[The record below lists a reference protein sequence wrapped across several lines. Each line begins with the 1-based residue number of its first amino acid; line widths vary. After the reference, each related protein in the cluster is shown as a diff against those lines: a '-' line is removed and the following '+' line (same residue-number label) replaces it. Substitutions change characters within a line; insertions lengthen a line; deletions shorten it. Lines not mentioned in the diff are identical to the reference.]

1 MSTAPPPPS
10 DAARDATNL
19 ARLVG
24 LRKMQEGRSD
34 NREAEAEEQQREQG
48 GRLVS
53 GCAYLGSLMCLNKYT
68 CNFKICI

>member
-1 MSTAPPPPS
+1 MSTATPPS

-24 LRKMQEGRSD
+24 LRKMREGRCGY
-34 NREAEAEEQQREQG
+34 RRGGKAAEGGRG

>member
-24 LRKMQEGRSD
+24 LRKMGEGRSD
-34 NREAEAEEQQREQG
+34 NREAEEKQSSRG
-48 GRLVS
+48 SKGVVWFLDVLIWGRL
-53 GCAYLGSLMCLNKYT
+53 CA
-68 CNFKICI
+68 

>member
-1 MSTAPPPPS
+1 MAPGKG
-10 DAARDATNL
+10 A
-19 ARLVG
+19 
-24 LRKMQEGRSD
+24 K
-34 NREAEAEEQQREQG
+34 QQREQG